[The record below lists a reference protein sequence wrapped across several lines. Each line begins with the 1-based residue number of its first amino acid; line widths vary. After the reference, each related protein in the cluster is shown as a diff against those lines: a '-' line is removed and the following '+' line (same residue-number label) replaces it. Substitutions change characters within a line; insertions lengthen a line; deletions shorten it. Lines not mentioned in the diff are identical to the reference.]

1 MADKDK
7 RKRQREAIERPPGP
21 GIAGTLGRGFGSLAR
36 ATGES
41 QLRQAEMQRLQG
53 EAMARGLSNVGSAVA
68 GSFRRFGEGFSSG
81 AEGREF
87 DPNRA
92 VKQPEPEPP
101 QAPGLTVFG
110 DPARQVNPSGK
121 EESADQQFAM
131 SPVPGAPQPQMSPVD
146 PQTLQPRSYEDR
158 ITKPG
163 RPNIPAPEMPPA
175 PPQTL
180 TSAAGNTFPTGGGT
194 GGGAFNPQEDAVP
207 EDFVEII
214 RGTDRTY
221 SQQRDGRF
229 GREFRALPG
238 MSLQESQK
246 AAAAESPGFQF
257 LQEQDLE
264 RGRVNAQTINAEANM
279 TQALYSNSVQG
290 YDDNGYPATWLPRQD
305 RSGYDRAAG
314 ISPVLAQAASQI
326 GRFTWQETTGPDG
339 MPILVMGD
347 STTGQTN
354 NVTLEQGLAVAQMAL
369 DNWGR
374 SEGYGNFAD
383 IPQDELDDFI
393 DEQALAPSIEAALR
407 QRINNSPARQGR

>member
-21 GIAGTLGRGFGSLAR
+21 GIAGTLGRGFGKFVGAL
-36 ATGES
+36 GEGE
-41 QLRQAEMQRLQG
+41 LRRMETQRLQD
-53 EAMARGLSNVGSAVA
+53 EAMRQAASSVASGVA

-81 AEGREF
+81 ATGREF

-101 QAPGLTVFG
+101 QALGLTVFG
-110 DPARQVNPSGK
+110 DPARQVSPSGK

-221 SQQRDGRF
+221 SQQQDGRF

-238 MSLQESQK
+238 MSLQESQR

-264 RGRVNAQTINAEANM
+264 RGRVNAATLNAEANM
-279 TQALYSNSVQG
+279 TNARFGNSVSG
-290 YDDNGYPATWLPRQD
+290 YDDDGYPATYVPRED
-305 RSGYDRAAG
+305 RSGYDRAEG
-314 ISPVLAQAASQI
+314 IAPVLAQAASQI

-347 STTGQTN
+347 SSTGQTN
-354 NVTLEQGLAVAQMAL
+354 NVTLEQGLSVAFMAL
-369 DNWGR
+369 NNWGK

-393 DEQALAPSIEAALR
+393 DEQALPPSVEQALR
-407 QRINNSPARQGR
+407 QQINNSPARQGQ